1 MKEKNKH
8 LKVKGAVNHVL
19 RAGIQANVPLDVII
33 TNDEVGKTLSID
45 NGIVQFTIPFEPIE
59 KYLK

>member
-1 MKEKNKH
+1 MKVKNKH
-8 LKVKGAVNHVL
+8 LKVKGGVTHKLVGGMKFEEL
-19 RAGIQANVPLDVII
+19 NVIV
-33 TNDEVGKTLSID
+33 TNDEIGKSISIG